1 MKEETIKQHW
11 NEVVEYFQIPSE
23 IEEVTFNRIVD
34 LYNNP
39 NSHYHTLTHVSTLL
53 QLIDEENVSIENRI
67 TLILA
72 AIYHDA
78 IYTSTSSKNE
88 EESAKLLRSDFKKL
102 NIESEI
108 IDLAFQLI
116 LDTKTHQSTHFLSQL
131 FLDMDLSILGVEI
144 EAYLV
149 YTKQVRKEFK
159 CFPDLI
165 YRIGRKKFIQKTLA
179 QPFIFYNDNF
189 RNKLE
194 KKVIENLTNEL
205 KTL

>member
-1 MKEETIKQHW
+1 MKEETIRQHW
-11 NEVVEYFQIPSE
+11 NEVVEYFQIPLE
-23 IEEVTFNRIVD
+23 IEEVNFNRIVD

-39 NSHYHTLTHVSTLL
+39 NRHYHTLTHVSTLL
-53 QLIDEENVSIENRI
+53 QLIDEENVTIENRI

-102 NIESEI
+102 NIESGI

-116 LDTKTHQSTHFLSQL
+116 LDTKKHQSTHSLSQL
-131 FLDMDLSILGVEI
+131 FLDMDLSILGVES
-144 EAYLV
+144 EAYLA
-149 YTKQVRKEFK
+149 YTKQVRQEYNF
-159 CFPDLI
+159 FPNLV
-165 YRIGRKKFIQKTLA
+165 YRMGRKKFIQKTLA
-179 QPFIFYNDNF
+179 QPFIFYTNNF

-194 KKVIENLTNEL
+194 KKAIQNLTNEL

>member
-1 MKEETIKQHW
+1 MK
-11 NEVVEYFQIPSE
+11 
-23 IEEVTFNRIVD
+23 
-34 LYNNP
+34 
-39 NSHYHTLTHVSTLL
+39 
-53 QLIDEENVSIENRI
+53 NRI

-78 IYTSTSSKNE
+78 IYNATSSKNE

-102 NIESEI
+102 NIESEL

-116 LDTKTHQSTHFLSQL
+116 LDTKAHQSTHSLFQL
-131 FLDMDLSILGVEI
+131 FLDMDLSILGVES
-144 EAYLV
+144 EAYSA

-165 YRIGRKKFIQKTLA
+165 YRIGRKKFIQKTLE
-179 QPFIFYNDNF
+179 QPFIFYTDNF

-194 KKVIENLTNEL
+194 KKAIENLTNEL
-205 KTL
+205 NTL

>member
-72 AIYHDA
+72 AFYHDA
-78 IYTSTSSKNE
+78 IYNATSSKNE
-88 EESAKLLRSDFKKL
+88 EESAKILRTDFNKI

-108 IDLAFQLI
+108 IDLAIQFI
-116 LDTKTHQSTHFLSQL
+116 LDTKTHQSTHSLSQL
-131 FLDMDLSILGVEI
+131 FLDMDLSILGVES
-144 EAYLV
+144 EAYLA